1 MKITHPDT
9 DSRKPSCF
17 TRLYSMF
24 FSMRRMEEI
33 FTWGSTGHL
42 TQEKVGEA
50 LSNAFLMNRYG
61 GHSSLSKRRVLWF
74 LTRSIE
80 ELMIR
85 LVGIL
90 FQMIPCVKQRRVPTG
105 KKPFAIL

>member
-1 MKITHPDT
+1 MKTTHPDT

-61 GHSSLSKRRVLWF
+61 DHSSLSKRKVLWF
-74 LTRSIE
+74 PMRSTE
-80 ELMIR
+80 GLMIR

-90 FQMIPCVKQRRVPTG
+90 FLMTPCVKQRQVPTG
-105 KKPFAIL
+105 RKPFVIP